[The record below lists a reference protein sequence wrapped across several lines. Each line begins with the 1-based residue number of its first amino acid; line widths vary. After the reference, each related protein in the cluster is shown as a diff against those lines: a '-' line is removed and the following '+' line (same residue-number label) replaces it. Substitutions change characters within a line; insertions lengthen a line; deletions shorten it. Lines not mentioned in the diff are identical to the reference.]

1 MTSFLDALL
10 PLADAFEACGVSYYI
25 GGSVARSAH
34 GVPRTTLDVDVI
46 ADLRIDQ
53 VAPLVAQI
61 QGSYFVQ
68 ADDALDAIIHRTS
81 FNVVHL
87 GSMVKVDVF
96 LAPDRPCD
104 RTKAQRV
111 QRGQITATDPRPFPL
126 TSPEDI
132 VVQKLEWYALGG
144 EVSERQWTDVQGVLK
159 VQGAALD
166 LAYMRHWATALG
178 TADVLER
185 ALHAAGLI
193 A

>member
-25 GGSVARSAH
+25 GGSVASIAH

-87 GSMVKVDVF
+87 ASMVKVDVF
-96 LAPDRPCD
+96 LAPDRPFD

-144 EVSERQWTDVQGVLK
+144 QVSERQWTDVQGVLK

-178 TADVLER
+178 IADVLER